1 MMKKLFLIFLV
12 LFAAACTNTEN
23 QLKNDK
29 NTVFALDKSNTGRVY
44 STYPNEK
51 NIKSFGTLVNGKL
64 QGKYL
69 EYYESGSPL
78 FVTNYKDGKLNGTAK
93 KYYSNGKIQVK
104 GYMKDNLAEGKFTF
118 FYKEG
123 GRQSIKNFKHGI
135 YDGYYMEFYPCLLY
149 TSDAAD
155 EL

>member
-64 QGKYL
+64 QGKYF
-69 EYYESGSPL
+69 EYYENGSPL
-78 FVTNYKDGKLNGTAK
+78 FVTNYKEGKLNGTAK
-93 KYYSNGKIQVK
+93 NL
-104 GYMKDNLAEGKFTF
+104 MK
-118 FYKEG
+118 
-123 GRQSIKNFKHGI
+123 
-135 YDGYYMEFYPCLLY
+135 MEK
-149 TSDAAD
+149 SK
-155 EL
+155 

>member
-1 MMKKLFLIFLV
+1 MKKIFLIFLV

-64 QGKYL
+64 QGKYF
-69 EYYESGSPL
+69 EYYENGSPL
-78 FVTNYKDGKLNGTAK
+78 FVTNYKEGKLNGTAK
-93 KYYSNGKIQVK
+93 KYYENGKFCSKRQAFSVIIYIRDKSQSFYY
-104 GYMKDNLAEGKFTF
+104 GYL
-118 FYKEG
+118 
-123 GRQSIKNFKHGI
+123 
-135 YDGYYMEFYPCLLY
+135 
-149 TSDAAD
+149 
-155 EL
+155 

>member
-29 NTVFALDKSNTGRVY
+29 NTVFALDKSNTGKVY

-64 QGKYL
+64 QGRYF

-78 FVTNYKDGKLNGTAK
+78 FVTNYKEGKLNGTAK
-93 KYYSNGKIQVK
+93 KYYENGKIQVK

-118 FYKEG
+118 FYEEG

-135 YDGYYMEFYPCLLY
+135 YDGYYMEFYPKWCC
-149 TSDAAD
+149 
-155 EL
+155 